1 MARHR
6 PSLGVWV
13 TAIALL
19 AVACGGGT
27 DRSAVGVESA
37 PAALPTQ
44 TDTADAKPDHD
55 HTNEQRHDHEHDQ
68 ADDPD
73 PDLSPTEA
81 TLAAL
86 AAMDPDRLASLHDH
100 EHHEGH
106 EHGLREGLNSVDPQR
121 IVIPAIGVD
130 AEVGRAGIDSDGEME
145 VPEDF
150 ADTSWFT
157 PSVKPGRVGPS
168 VITGHVDS
176 RQGPAVF
183 YDLKNLETGDEIEIH
198 GDDDEI
204 VMFTVT
210 GVEQHPKVGYPREK
224 VHGATERPELRLIT
238 CGGIFDRSIGHYDD
252 NIIVFAQRQ

>member
-1 MARHR
+1 MTRHR
-6 PSLGVWV
+6 PSSGPWL

-19 AVACGGGT
+19 AIACGGA
-27 DRSAVGVESA
+27 DRSAAGVDAA
-37 PAALPTQ
+37 PAVPPTQ
-44 TDTADAKPDHD
+44 TDTDDAHL
-55 HTNEQRHDHEHDQ
+55 DHEPHETV
-68 ADDPD
+68 DPG
-73 PDLSPTEA
+73 PELSPTEA

-100 EHHEGH
+100 QHHEGH
-106 EHGLREGLNSVDPQR
+106 ANHDPGPREGRNSVDPER

-130 AEVGRAGIDSDGEME
+130 ADIGRAGIGADGEME

-176 RQGPAVF
+176 RRGPAVF
-183 YDLKNLETGDEIEIH
+183 FDLKELEPGDEIEIH
-198 GDDDEI
+198 GDDGE
-204 VMFTVT
+204 VVVFAVT
-210 GVEQHPKVGYPREK
+210 RVEQHAKDDYPRET
-224 VHGATERPELRLIT
+224 VHGATDGPELRLIT

-252 NIIVFAQRQ
+252 NIIVFAERL